1 MEIRFQRVITYQIP
15 EVSDLAGSVNLR
27 AVVLD
32 ILGEVFDEG
41 RYSHIVI
48 NNALTKFLYLEKQE
62 RAFIMRL
69 SQGTIENR
77 IYLEYVTDKFS
88 GTPVKKMKPVIRNI
102 ILMSVYQIL
111 FMTQVPDSA
120 VCNEAV
126 KLAAKRGFNGLK
138 GFVNGVLR
146 NISRNKDDIEINCVN
161 ETEKLSITYSMP
173 QWIVE
178 MWCGEYGMEV
188 TEKILSAF
196 LTEKKTF
203 VRCRQDSVE
212 KVKTVLT
219 DSGIKVSDVPYI
231 DYALCLS
238 GYNYLGAIKE
248 FNEGLFQVQDVS
260 SMLVG
265 IAAAPQKGNYVI
277 DVCAAP
283 GGKATHVAELM
294 ENTGHV
300 DARDI
305 SDYKTKLI
313 ESNIQRLGLKNI
325 TVKKWDAVRYD
336 ENSFEKADILICD
349 LPCSG
354 LGVLGRKPDI
364 KYRVTKKQL
373 DELVKLQR
381 EILNTVWKYV
391 KPGGRLVYSTCTI
404 NSGENEENVRWITEN
419 LPFDEEDISDRF
431 MPELCRCRMS
441 KGCIRLLPGMDG
453 TDGFFISSLIRR

>member
-1 MEIRFQRVITYQIP
+1 M
-15 EVSDLAGSVNLR
+15 AGSVNLR

-32 ILGEVFDEG
+32 ILCEVFDEG

-48 NNALTKFLYLEKQE
+48 NNALTKFLYLDKQE

-77 IYLEYVTDKFS
+77 IYLEYVTDRFS
-88 GTPVKKMKPVIRNI
+88 STAVKKMKPVIRNL

-126 KLAAKRGFNGLK
+126 KLASKRGFNGLK

-146 NISRNKDDIEINCVN
+146 NIARNKDNIEIECADKKENM
-161 ETEKLSITYSMP
+161 SITYSMP

-178 MWCGEYGMEV
+178 MWCSKYGMEV
-188 TEKILSAF
+188 TEKMLGAF
-196 LTEKKTF
+196 FEEKKTF
-203 VRCRQDSVE
+203 VRCRRDSVG
-212 KVKTVLT
+212 KVREALT
-219 DSGIKVSDVPYI
+219 DSGIKVNDVPYI

-248 FNEGLFQVQDVS
+248 FNEGLFQVQDLS

-265 IAAAPQKGNYVI
+265 IAAAPKKGNYVI

-283 GGKATHVAELM
+283 GGKATHAAELL

-300 DARDI
+300 EARDI
-305 SDYKTKLI
+305 SGYKTELI
-313 ESNIQRLGLKNI
+313 DSNVQRLGLKNI
-325 TVKKWDAVRYD
+325 TVKTWDATCYD
-336 ENSFEKADILICD
+336 EGAFEKADILICD

-354 LGVLGRKPDI
+354 LGILGRKPDI
-364 KYRVTKKQL
+364 KYRITEKQL
-373 DELVKLQR
+373 EELSLLQKN
-381 EILNTVWKYV
+381 ILKTVWKYV

-419 LPFDEEDISDRF
+419 LPFEEEDISDRF
-431 MPELCRCRMS
+431 LPELCRRRIS
-441 KGCIRLLPGMDG
+441 KGCIQLLPGIDG
-453 TDGFFISSLIRR
+453 TDGFFISSFVRI